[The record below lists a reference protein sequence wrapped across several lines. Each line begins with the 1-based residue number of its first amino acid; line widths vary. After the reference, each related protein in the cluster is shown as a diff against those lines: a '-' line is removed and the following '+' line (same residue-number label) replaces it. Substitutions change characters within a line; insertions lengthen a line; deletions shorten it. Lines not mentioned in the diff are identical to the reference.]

1 LDYIVLDIE
10 FNGRKFASDL
20 PMEVI
25 EIGAVRLNEQL
36 EVVDNFSAFI
46 KPIYF
51 SKLNNFIQK
60 KTGIPQESID
70 TASRFP
76 HVIGQFLSWLSS
88 SSEVM
93 FITWG
98 GEDMKRIILDTRMHK
113 LDDHYWMT
121 TPYFDLLKGYTRFKG
136 LTNDV
141 SVEGALE
148 QLAIEGSG
156 QAHRALDDA
165 IMTSHI
171 FKAIFNELDFERKQL
186 FVDTYTNAKERRGIK
201 NSIRLL
207 RMQKLEPTWDNYV
220 AKFIRERIESEDP
233 RKIAEIKHYF
243 EIEAVKPVKPKV
255 EQSDNESK
263 IESNTEEHHITD
275 SSNSTSDP
283 SEAAVEP
290 NR

>member
-1 LDYIVLDIE
+1 MDYIVLDIE

-25 EIGAVRLNEQL
+25 EIGAVRLNQQM
-36 EVVDNFSAFI
+36 EVMDSFSAFI

-51 SKLNNFIQK
+51 SKLNSFIQK
-60 KTGIPQESID
+60 KTGIPQEAID
-70 TASRFP
+70 AASRFP
-76 HVIGQFLSWLSS
+76 HVITQFQQWLAK

-136 LTNDV
+136 LTNDI

-148 QLAIEGSG
+148 QLAIEGFG

-165 IMTSHI
+165 IMTSYI
-171 FKAIFNELDFERKQL
+171 FKAIFDDLDFERKQF

-207 RMQKLEPTWDNYV
+207 RVQKIEPTWDNYV
-220 AKFIRERIESEDP
+220 ARFLKDRIEKEDP
-233 RKIAEIKHYF
+233 RKVAEVRSYF
-243 EIEAVKPVKPKV
+243 EAEALKPVKTKPVQDESTKEV
-255 EQSDNESK
+255 VVTITKENNPLSENIPEEKLSPQEQG
-263 IESNTEEHHITD
+263 
-275 SSNSTSDP
+275 
-283 SEAAVEP
+283 
-290 NR
+290 